1 MRARAQAERAEL
13 AALEELCAAAPESPR
28 SAPLREALEGLAR
41 ENARLRAALEEA
53 GLQQEWVLGS
63 VVKSSEADKAQ
74 LAKGLRCARASVA
87 PSLTWAPAPAARAAE
102 SSGADRRGWSG
113 GGRAR
118 VLRARACWLQ
128 QGRWAGRA
136 RGAAVR
142 GGEGSSAGRRAS
154 ACGPRA
160 PASAPWAAPRAC
172 GLTPAAP
179 RARRE
184 MTDQRD
190 ALLQELKHSET
201 QFAGM
206 VAEALDER
214 IRHLETVLL
223 GRAPPRGAL
232 PRPGSHPALASAAGD
247 AGAGADG
254 ARAAAN
260 RERTLAQAPEAPPPR
275 AVTPPPL
282 PLPPATVAALA
293 SVQGPGAPGDQH
305 EVTCSP
311 APAAPPLRRRA
322 PSSSSFVRPASVA
335 APAAASAPARA
346 AAAAAVA
353 APVASTFVRPGTARA
368 ARRAAAPPDE
378 STTRAAAAARPLHAG
393 LALARGLFRR
403 ASAHVGGLLGAAGAA
418 AGQAGHALA
427 HAGQASAGRLAST
440 THAAPRALAGGA
452 AGAAR
457 AGTLA
462 AARLD
467 GATAQVAAPLRRSSQ
482 RVRRGAPLPPAACLG
497 RLLRCGRV
505 RGASRWC
512 ALGRRAPLCWSP
524 RRAGVRSGFSAEGPV
539 RCTPRVLLCIAVGG
553 KSRARRAPAPP

>member
-1 MRARAQAERAEL
+1 MTPTRARAQAERAEL

-214 IRHLETVLL
+214 IRHLETVL
-223 GRAPPRGAL
+223 
-232 PRPGSHPALASAAGD
+232 PRPGSHPALAS
-247 AGAGADG
+247 GAGG
-254 ARAAAN
+254 ARAATNPGSTPAP
-260 RERTLAQAPEAPPPR
+260 APEAPPPR

-282 PLPPATVAALA
+282 PLPPATAAALA
-293 SVQGPGAPGDQH
+293 SVQGPGAPEGQA
-305 EVTCSP
+305 EVACSP
-311 APAAPPLRRRA
+311 AHAAPMLRRRA
-322 PSSSSFVRPASVA
+322 PSAGSFVRPASVA
-335 APAAASAPARA
+335 APAAPSAPARGGGA
-346 AAAAAVA
+346 AAAAAPA
-353 APVASTFVRPGTARA
+353 APAFVRPGTARA

-378 STTRAAAAARPLHAG
+378 AATRPAAAARPLRAG
-393 LALARGLFRR
+393 VALARGLFRHAR
-403 ASAHVGGLLGAAGAA
+403 AHVGGLLGAAGAA

-427 HAGQASAGRLAST
+427 HAGQASAGRLAHAA
-440 THAAPRALAGGA
+440 HAAPRALAGGA

-467 GATAQVAAPLRRSSQ
+467 GAAAQVAAPLRRSSQ
-482 RVRRGAPLPPAACLG
+482 RVRRGAPWPFSGLPGGACFAAG
-497 RLLRCGRV
+497 GVPGAGV
-505 RGASRWC
+505 RC
-512 ALGRRAPLCWSP
+512 ALGRGAPLCWPLRLAGACSP
-524 RRAGVRSGFSAEGPV
+524 VLCRGFCQVFSSASAWAARAARGA
-539 RCTPRVLLCIAVGG
+539 
-553 KSRARRAPAPP
+553 ARREQ

>member
-74 LAKGLRCARASVA
+74 LARGLRCARALVTPPLT
-87 PSLTWAPAPAARAAE
+87 PSRTWAPVPAAGAAE
-102 SSGADRRGWSG
+102 SRGADRCGWPG
-113 GGRAR
+113 GGGAR
-118 VLRARACWLQ
+118 FLHVRACWLQ
-128 QGRWAGRA
+128 QEQAERCGGSAQRRGEQRRSSARGSCALCKRSPGRA
-136 RGAAVR
+136 R
-142 GGEGSSAGRRAS
+142 
-154 ACGPRA
+154 
-160 PASAPWAAPRAC
+160 

-457 AGTLA
+457 AGTQA